1 MIEIQDLLPS
11 LKLRMQYR
19 INAEYNDTFLLN
31 ELLSAFQ
38 KVAKKRWV
46 ALEDLEDIFAQDII
60 NIALY
65 NINLIGGDFQI
76 SHSENGIS
84 RSFLTEEEILKSVPT
99 KGIGF

>member
-19 INAEYNDTFLLN
+19 INTEYNDTFLLN
-31 ELLSAFQ
+31 ELFSAFQ

>member
-19 INAEYNDTFLLN
+19 INTEYDDTFLLN

-46 ALEDLEDIFAQDII
+46 ELEDLEDIFAQDII

-65 NINLIGGDFQI
+65 NINLIGGDFQVA
-76 SHSENGIS
+76 HSENGIS
-84 RSFLTEEEILKSVPT
+84 RTFLTEEQILKSVPT